1 MLNEHKYENHLQREL
16 ADVMLKEQPQIVKGF
31 IRINQRNFR
40 EAYINNPDGSKDILI
55 DGVKDRNRAL
65 EGDEVVVSLLPERL
79 WKMHDGAVQ
88 KVGKVIH
95 ILTQVH
101 QRQAVGSLK
110 KMQDGNSR
118 MALFS
123 PRDSR
128 VPRIRIPL
136 RECPKDTKDWENRIF
151 FARITEWDDVRFAK
165 GQLIGD
171 GCGAQGDIEAETR
184 AILLENELDCS
195 PYDKKLYEFFPK
207 SPYEVTEQDFS
218 GREDLRKKCIFT
230 IDPSTAKD
238 LDDAMSCEK
247 LENGNY
253 KVGVHISDVSYFLKD
268 GTPLDKE
275 VAKRATTT
283 YLVQRVRTFSVLS
296 SFFRLTFFLEHI

>member
-1 MLNEHKYENHLQREL
+1 MNLKKNDTSLNENKFDDHLQREL
-16 ADVMLKEQPQIVKGF
+16 VEVMWKEQLNVIKGF

-65 EGDEVVVSLLPERL
+65 EGDEVVISILPENY
-79 WKMHDGAVQ
+79 WKIHDGVVQ

-95 ILTQVH
+95 ILNQVH
-101 QRQAVGSLK
+101 QRQAVGNLK

-128 VPRIRIPL
+128 VPRIRIPIK
-136 RECPKDTKDWENRIF
+136 ECPKNIKDWDGRIF

-165 GQLIGD
+165 GQLIG
-171 GCGAQGDIEAETR
+171 GSFGAQGDVEAETR

-207 SPYEVTEQDFS
+207 PPYKVKEQDLS
-218 GREDLRKKCIFT
+218 ERQDLRKLCIFT
-230 IDPSTAKD
+230 IDPLTAKD

-247 LENGNY
+247 LDNGNF
-253 KVGVHISDVSYFLKD
+253 KVGVHISDVSYFLKE
-268 GTPLDKE
+268 GTCLDKE

-283 YLVQRVRTFSVLS
+283 YLVQRVS
-296 SFFRLTFFLEHI
+296 SSLLLHFPKV